1 MQNSVKAPVHF
12 WIIGVVSLLWNSVGA
27 FDYSASQLKLD
38 FYVSQF
44 TPEQLAYFSGFPA
57 WAVASWAVGVW
68 GALLGSLAL
77 LVRKSVAVL
86 LFGASLLGLA
96 ANTVYSFVLSSGM
109 ETMGEGGAMFSAV
122 IWVIALFLFFYA
134 RAMAKR
140 GILS

>member
-38 FYVSQF
+38 FYMSQF

-57 WAVASWAVGVW
+57 WAIGAWAIGVW
-68 GALLGSLAL
+68 GALLGSFAL
-77 LVRKSVAVL
+77 LLRKSWAVV

-96 ANTVYSFVLSSGM
+96 ASTVYNYVLTDGI
-109 ETMGEGGAMFSAV
+109 EAMGEGGAMFTAV